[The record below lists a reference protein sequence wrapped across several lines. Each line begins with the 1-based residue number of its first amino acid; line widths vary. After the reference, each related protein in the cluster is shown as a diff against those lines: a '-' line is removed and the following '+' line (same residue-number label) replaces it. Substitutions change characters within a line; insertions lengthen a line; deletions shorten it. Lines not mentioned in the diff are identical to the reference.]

1 VLLGR
6 LHEPDL
12 EVALVAVHRPHPDLD
27 EDGQHVLQ
35 QRAVGPLAG
44 ALSRDRGQQRLSRG
58 LPHLGVHLVA
68 EPEQP
73 HLRQGVHRV
82 PRDVVPVEVV
92 EEARQPAHHQL
103 VVGPAR
109 PQLAQQELAR
119 VAAEG
124 RQHAV
129 RDVGGEGVAVA
140 GVELGGVVVRGL
152 LGAHAVERERERVFG
167 FVFFRGEEERK
178 EKRERKSFKFFPF
191 FSCPAPPR

>member
-1 VLLGR
+1 MLLGR

-178 EKRERKSFKFFPF
+178 EKRERKSFEFFPF